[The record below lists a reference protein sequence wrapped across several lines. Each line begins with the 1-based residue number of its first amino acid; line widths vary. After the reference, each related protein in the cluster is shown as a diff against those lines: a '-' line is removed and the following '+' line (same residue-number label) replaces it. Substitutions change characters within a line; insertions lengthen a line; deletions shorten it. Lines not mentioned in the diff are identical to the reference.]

1 MDNDKNTSKKNIGQT
16 LKKAREDKNLTI
28 DDLQKNTK
36 IQKRYLVA
44 IEENNFDEL
53 PGDFYVRAFIKQF
66 ADAVGLN
73 GFELLNSYDN
83 DLPNTNSPEYVEQV
97 SDDKIASRASQRQE
111 DDKFT
116 LVRKYGP
123 TAAIVLIVL
132 VVIFV
137 IWIAVAKTNNHSDSS
152 INKSSISVSGSSQVS
167 ESKNSASKD
176 KDKTS
181 KKETSE
187 NKTTIKKTDSTSGSN
202 VYSVST
208 NVDKSKIKLSS
219 TSRAWIS
226 ATSNGKTLYSGAL
239 MPNAGNKIKLSKDDK
254 EVTINLGNSPATK
267 ISINGEKLPIHSDS
281 AQVQTVKVQFK

>member
-111 DDKFT
+111 DDKFA

-132 VVIFV
+132 LVIFV

-208 NVDKSKIKLSS
+208 NIDKSKIKLSS

>member
-111 DDKFT
+111 DDKFA

-208 NVDKSKIKLSS
+208 NIDKSKIKLSS

>member
-1 MDNDKNTSKKNIGQT
+1 MDNDKNTNKKNIGQT

-97 SDDKIASRASQRQE
+97 SDDKIASRSSQRKE
-111 DDKFT
+111 EDKFAF
-116 LVRKYGP
+116 VRNYGP
-123 TAAIVLIVL
+123 TAAIAVFVLI
-132 VVIFV
+132 VIFV
-137 IWIAVAKTNNHSDSS
+137 IWIAVAKTNNHSDST
-152 INKSSISVSGSSQVS
+152 INKSSISVSGSSQKS
-167 ESKNSASKD
+167 ESKESKSKTD
-176 KDKTS
+176 TKSTNKDTND
-181 KKETSE
+181 T
-187 NKTTIKKTDSTSGSN
+187 KTTIKKTDSTSGAN
-202 VYSVST
+202 VYAVST
-208 NVDKSKIKLSS
+208 NAAKNKIKLSS

-239 MPNAGNKIKLSKDDK
+239 TPNAGNKIKLAKDDK
-254 EVTINLGNSPATK
+254 EITINLGNSPATK

>member
-111 DDKFT
+111 DDKFA

>member
-111 DDKFT
+111 DDKFA

-167 ESKNSASKD
+167 ESKNSVSKD

-239 MPNAGNKIKLSKDDK
+239 MPNAGNKIKLSKEDK

>member
-111 DDKFT
+111 DDKFA

-167 ESKNSASKD
+167 ESKNSTSKD